1 LNQGVVVGN
10 DYRQVGIVK
19 NPRVFE
25 GYEKYQGAIGSA
37 CYIIQSPI
45 NTAKFAKDDELFIE
59 RVTTPAVEWAS
70 SITLTIGQFIW
81 VEDRIYTVVVSGV
94 TDSVP
99 PTTVTGSEEIG
110 SAVVTYVGSTK
121 SKKRY
126 RIVSVTSTTALLQ
139 SLDND
144 IPSSN
149 DVFIKTNSIT
159 DNFTAV
165 TVGYPSFDKYSG
177 QLMYID
183 NKQGFTPSGDE
194 TITLRTII
202 KF

>member
-1 LNQGVVVGN
+1 L
-10 DYRQVGIVK
+10 Y
-19 NPRVFE
+19 
-25 GYEKYQGAIGSA
+25 
-37 CYIIQSPI
+37 
-45 NTAKFAKDDELFIE
+45 
-59 RVTTPAVEWAS
+59 
-70 SITLTIGQFIW
+70 
-81 VEDRIYTVVVSGV
+81 VEDRIYTVVVSGLGG
-94 TDSVP
+94 SEP
-99 PTTVTGSEEIG
+99 PTTTTGSEVNG
-110 SAVVTYVGSTK
+110 FAVLTYVGSTK

-126 RIVSVTSTTALLQ
+126 RIVSLSETSALVQ

-144 IPSSN
+144 IPEAN
-149 DVFIKTNSIT
+149 DVFIKTSSIT

-165 TVGYPSFDKYSG
+165 SVGLPSFDKYSG